1 VPEYIRRLKTSQK
14 NLIKNLKM
22 FKKFALILLIVSP
35 FINSQIISE
44 ELVKKHLYTLSSDL
58 MEGRKAGT
66 KGIEKAAQYIEKEFK
81 RIGLKKFENLE
92 TYRQSFMEGDLYL
105 FNVVG
110 YLEGK
115 SKKDEF
121 VLISAHYD
129 HLGMKNNGEEDL
141 IFNGANDNASGVAAV
156 LALAEHFEKT
166 NYNERSILFVAFT
179 AEEIG
184 LIGSNY
190 FGKNIDPEL
199 IVAGINIEMIGK
211 ESPFGPKTAWI
222 TGFDRSNFGKIIQK
236 NLINSNYK
244 VYPDPYINFN
254 LFFRSDNA
262 SLARLGVPAH
272 TFSTSPM
279 DKDLD
284 YHKVSDEASTLDPLT
299 IAETIK
305 AIAIGTRSIIEGE
318 DSPSRVIIPKK

>member
-1 VPEYIRRLKTSQK
+1 
-14 NLIKNLKM
+14 M
-22 FKKFALILLIVSP
+22 FTKITLILLISTSV
-35 FINSQIISE
+35 INSQIISE
-44 ELVKKHLYTLSSDL
+44 ELVKRHLYTLSSDL

-66 KGIEKAAQYIEKEFK
+66 EGIEKAAQYIEEEFK

-92 TYRQSFMEGDLYL
+92 TYRQPFIERGLSL
-105 FNVVG
+105 FNLIG
-110 YLEGK
+110 YLEGR
-115 SKKDEF
+115 SKKNEF

-129 HLGMKNNGEEDL
+129 HLGVKNDGEEDV

-156 LALAEHFEKT
+156 LALAEHFSKT
-166 NYNERSILFVAFT
+166 NYNERSILFIAFT
-179 AEEIG
+179 AEEMG

-190 FGKNIDPEL
+190 FGKNIDPEK

-222 TGFDRSNFGKIIQK
+222 TGFDRSNFGEIIKK
-236 NLINSNYK
+236 NLINSDYK

-284 YHKVSDEASTLDPLT
+284 YHKVSDEASTLNPLT
-299 IAETIK
+299 ISETVK
-305 AIAIGTRSIIEGE
+305 AIAIGTRSIINGV
-318 DSPSRVIIPKK
+318 DSPSRVIIPKN